1 MIDARAAAEE
11 AFRRESGRALAGLI
25 RVLGDFDLA
34 EDAVQDAFVAAL
46 EHWPRD
52 GIPENPGAWI
62 TTTARRRAIDR
73 LRRARVLSEKQ
84 AVLQAE
90 ADAEARLGTVR
101 PTADEIEAHGV
112 IPDDRLRLIFT
123 CCHPALQPEG
133 RVALT
138 LRTLGGL
145 QTEEIARAFLV
156 PEVTM
161 AQRLV
166 RAKRKIRSATIPF
179 RVPPDELLPER
190 LDSVLSVLYLVFN
203 EGYLSSG
210 RVTAI
215 RHDLS
220 AEGIR
225 LARLLVDLMP
235 DEPEAIG
242 LLSLMLL
249 HDARRVARVGAD
261 GALIVLEEQDRSTW
275 DRALIEEGSGLLERA
290 ASMRRPGPYQL
301 QAAIAA
307 LHDGAASPEATDWPR
322 IVLLYDRLR
331 AMSPSPVVDLNRAA
345 ALAMAGGPDV
355 GLVEIDRLTADGRLD
370 GYYLL
375 HAARADLL
383 RRAGRRREAAA
394 AYRRALA
401 GTVNPAEVA
410 YLERRLTEVVAEA

>member
-1 MIDARAAAEE
+1 MSDARTVAEE

-52 GIPENPGAWI
+52 GIPDNPGAWI

-73 LRRARVLSEKQ
+73 LRRARVLSEKR

-90 ADAEARLGTVR
+90 ADAEARLTIGR
-101 PTADEIEAHGV
+101 PTVDEIEAHGV

-123 CCHPALQPEG
+123 CCHPALSPEG
-133 RVALT
+133 RIALT

-145 QTEEIARAFLV
+145 QTDEIARAFLV

-166 RAKRKIRSATIPF
+166 RAKRKIRDAGIPF

-190 LDSVLSVLYLVFN
+190 LDSVLSVLYLVYN
-203 EGYLSSG
+203 EGYLASSP
-210 RVTAI
+210 TAAM

-225 LARLLVDLMP
+225 LARLLVALMP

-249 HDARRVARVGAD
+249 HDARRAARIGPD
-261 GALIVLEEQDRSTW
+261 GALVVLDDQDRTAW
-275 DRALIEEGSGLLERA
+275 DRALIEEGNGLLERA

-307 LHDGAASPEATDWPR
+307 VHDDAPAAAATDWPR
-322 IVLLYDRLR
+322 IVALYDRLR
-331 AMSPSPVVDLNRAA
+331 ALSPSPVVDLNRAA
-345 ALAMAGGPDV
+345 ALAMARGPDE
-355 GLVEIDRLTADGRLD
+355 GLAEIDRLADDGRLG
-370 GYYLL
+370 GYHLL

-383 RRAGRRREAAA
+383 RRAGRRREAAD

-401 GTVNPAEVA
+401 ATVNPAEVA
-410 YLERRLTEVVAEA
+410 YLERRLGEVTTDA